1 MRLRVSAGFRTS
13 PIKTKASPGR
23 DVEQA
28 PLASL
33 GRAAD
38 GYLPRPGG
46 NKRKKKAAR
55 HGDH

>member
-1 MRLRVSAGFRTS
+1 MRLLVSAGFRTS
-13 PIKTKASPGR
+13 AIMVKASPGR

-38 GYLPRPGG
+38 DHKPRPGG

>member
-1 MRLRVSAGFRTS
+1 MRLRVSAGFRVS
-13 PIKTKASPGR
+13 PVMVKASPGR

-55 HGDH
+55 HGDN